1 MIRKNMCLAAITSD
15 SQNLGYQSVPVM
27 RRSTA
32 PSLRKFVSL
41 PDGSTEYVPRFNAP
55 FVPHASRDTASILEL
70 VLDPAPEACFVDTK
84 FTWDTPTSACQDVSS
99 TGTKDTPTSACQD
112 VSGTGRKDTP
122 TSARQDVSGTGRK
135 DTPTSVFPDS
145 SITSAPDNFGT
156 STRTMDWPRLAG
168 HLTGEIAGS
177 FAFESFYPGSPSSPG
192 GMLPD
197 CWIPAYN
204 TRHLLTP
211 MGSCYYGLLDP
222 SLQPSPPPDTHGILL
237 LRTVGSQLTTLAT
250 S

>member
-1 MIRKNMCLAAITSD
+1 MVRLCPQDKVRF
-15 SQNLGYQSVPVM
+15 QYQCVPVM

-84 FTWDTPTSACQDVSS
+84 LTWDTPASARRDVSG
-99 TGTKDTPTSACQD
+99 TGRKDTPTSACQD

-122 TSARQDVSGTGRK
+122 TSACQDVSGTGRK
-135 DTPTSVFPDS
+135 DTPTSACQDVSGTGRKDTP
-145 SITSAPDNFGT
+145 TSACQDVSGT
-156 STRTMDWPRLAG
+156 SRKDTPTN
-168 HLTGEIAGS
+168 
-177 FAFESFYPGSPSSPG
+177 
-192 GMLPD
+192 

-204 TRHLLTP
+204 PRHLLTP
-211 MGSCYYGLLDP
+211 MGSCYYRLLDP
-222 SLQPSPPPDTHGILL
+222 SLQPSPPPDAHGILL
-237 LRTVGSQLTTLAT
+237 LQTVGSQLTTLAT